1 MHANKIFLVIQGTA
15 DVNSKIT
22 QAEFAKTIDF
32 LAVPFSGYLKTR
44 KYGTA
49 PPSEPAMNEQSDGL
63 KPLDLS
69 DEDKEALEAV
79 HLHWNRNMY
88 MIESFTT
95 DIIDGRIPRLEVGN
109 LTLVPVTVE

>member
-1 MHANKIFLVIQGTA
+1 M
-15 DVNSKIT
+15 NSKIT
-22 QAEFAKTIDF
+22 QAEFSKTIDF
-32 LAVPFSGYLKTR
+32 LAVPFSGYLK
-44 KYGTA
+44 KPQNGTA
-49 PPSEPAMNEQSDGL
+49 PPNEPAADVPSDGL

-79 HLHWNRNMY
+79 HTHWNRNMY

-109 LTLVPVTVE
+109 LSLVPVTAK